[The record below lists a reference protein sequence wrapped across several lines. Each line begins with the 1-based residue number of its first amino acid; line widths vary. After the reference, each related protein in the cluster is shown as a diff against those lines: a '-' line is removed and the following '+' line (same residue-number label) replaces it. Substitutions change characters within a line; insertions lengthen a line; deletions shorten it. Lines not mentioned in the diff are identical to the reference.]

1 MMLIFLHCYFQKQK
15 KILGSLL
22 VCTRKQCMLYFYTGK
37 WRWFLKWNQKA
48 LVHNFFY
55 KQCLPMNKRIICFYL
70 YFSKLISKT
79 LIKQKVHNIFEET
92 LPCVFGSLFNKKNP
106 RFLKAFR
113 AVQFTLFFVKDYE
126 SSNHYNNLWLVTY
139 LTKDWNFLW
148 SISNLA

>member
-1 MMLIFLHCYFQKQK
+1 MMLIFLHCYFKTK
-15 KILGSLL
+15 HFFLGSLL
-22 VCTRKQCMLYFYTGK
+22 VCKKCMLYLYTGK

-92 LPCVFGSLFNKKNP
+92 LPCVFGSLFNKKTST
-106 RFLKAFR
+106 FS
-113 AVQFTLFFVKDYE
+113 E
-126 SSNHYNNLWLVTY
+126 SFQSCAIYTVLCKTFISLVTY
-139 LTKDWNFLW
+139 LTKD
-148 SISNLA
+148 